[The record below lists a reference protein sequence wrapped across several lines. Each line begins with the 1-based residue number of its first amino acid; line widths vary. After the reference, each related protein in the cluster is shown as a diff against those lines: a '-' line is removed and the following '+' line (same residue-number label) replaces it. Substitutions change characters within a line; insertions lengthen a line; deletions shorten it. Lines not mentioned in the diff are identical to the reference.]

1 MTREFKFRV
10 MQFVAAYYD
19 ESTLCAG
26 PIRVY
31 NLSDG
36 MKQVSVSKFHRVHSV
51 ILDADGSVTF
61 NTNTDAKIVA
71 KAIVSDLRNFD
82 EDLYKECSIK
92 DEQYFK
98 ELVNDSW
105 EPDMDWFSN
114 DGLEIL
120 KETVKVRT
128 TLEATNEALKNGLK
142 FMKQL
147 RKKF

>member
-31 NLSDG
+31 NLHYG
-36 MKQVSVSKFHRVHSV
+36 MKRISVYQFHRIHSV
-51 ILDADGSVTF
+51 TLDADGSVTF
-61 NTNTDAKIVA
+61 NTNTDAKMVA
-71 KAIVSDLRNFD
+71 KAIVEDLRNFN
-82 EDLYKECSIK
+82 EVVYEERPIK

-98 ELVNDSW
+98 ELVNNSG
-105 EPDMDWFSN
+105 ESGMDWFTD

-128 TLEATNEALKNGLK
+128 ALEATNEALKNGLK

-147 RKKF
+147 RKY

>member
-19 ESTLCAG
+19 ESTLCVG
-26 PIRVY
+26 PIQVY
-31 NLSDG
+31 NLPYG
-36 MKQVSVSKFHRVHSV
+36 MKRISVSRFHRVHS
-51 ILDADGSVTF
+51 ITLDADGSVTF
-61 NTNTDAKIVA
+61 DTNTDAKMVA
-71 KAIVSDLRNFD
+71 KAIVSGLRNLD
-82 EDLYKECSIK
+82 EDLYKERPIK
-92 DEQYFK
+92 DELYFK

-105 EPDMDWFSN
+105 EPNMDWFSN

-128 TLEATNEALKNGLK
+128 ALEATNEALKNGLK

-147 RKKF
+147 RKKY

>member
-19 ESTLCAG
+19 ESTLCVG
-26 PIRVY
+26 PIQIYNLPYGRKRISVY
-31 NLSDG
+31 N
-36 MKQVSVSKFHRVHSV
+36 FHRIHSV

-61 NTNTDAKIVA
+61 DTNTDAKMVA
-71 KAIVSDLRNFD
+71 KAIVEDLRNLN
-82 EDLYKECSIK
+82 EVIYKERPIN

-98 ELVNDSW
+98 ELVDNSG
-105 EPDMDWFSN
+105 ESSMDWFTT

-128 TLEATNEALKNGLK
+128 ALEATNEALKNGLK

>member
-31 NLSDG
+31 NLPYG
-36 MKQVSVSKFHRVHSV
+36 MKRISVYQFHRVHS
-51 ILDADGSVTF
+51 ITLDADGSVTF
-61 NTNTDAKIVA
+61 NTNTDAKMVA
-71 KAIVSDLRNFD
+71 KAIVSGLRNLD
-82 EDLYKECSIK
+82 EDLYKERPIK
-92 DEQYFK
+92 DELYFK
-98 ELVNDSW
+98 ELVNNSG
-105 EPDMDWFSN
+105 ESDMDWFSN

-128 TLEATNEALKNGLK
+128 ALEATNEALKNGLK

>member
-19 ESTLCAG
+19 ESTLCVG
-26 PIRVY
+26 PIQVY
-31 NLSDG
+31 NLPYG
-36 MKQVSVSKFHRVHSV
+36 MKRVSVYQFHRIHSI
-51 ILDADGSVTF
+51 ILDSDGSVTF
-61 NTNTDAKIVA
+61 NTNKDAKIVA

-92 DEQYFK
+92 DEQYFE
-98 ELVNDSW
+98 ELVNNSG

-128 TLEATNEALKNGLK
+128 ALEATNEALKNGLE

-147 RKKF
+147 RKY

>member
-19 ESTLCAG
+19 ESTLCVG
-26 PIRVY
+26 PIQVY
-31 NLSDG
+31 NLPYG
-36 MKQVSVSKFHRVHSV
+36 MKRISVYQFHRIHSV
-51 ILDADGSVTF
+51 TLDADGSVTF
-61 NTNTDAKIVA
+61 NTNTDAKMVA
-71 KAIVSDLRNFD
+71 KAIVEDLRNLN
-82 EDLYKECSIK
+82 EVVYEERPIN

-98 ELVNDSW
+98 ELVNNSG
-105 EPDMDWFSN
+105 ESDMDWFSN

-128 TLEATNEALKNGLK
+128 AFEATNEALKNGLK

-147 RKKF
+147 RKY

>member
-31 NLSDG
+31 NLPYG
-36 MKQVSVSKFHRVHSV
+36 MKRISVYQFHRVHS
-51 ILDADGSVTF
+51 ITLDADGSVTF
-61 NTNTDAKIVA
+61 NTNTDAKMVA
-71 KAIVSDLRNFD
+71 KAIVSGLRNLD
-82 EDLYKECSIK
+82 EDLYKERPIN

-128 TLEATNEALKNGLK
+128 ALEATNEALKNGLK

>member
-31 NLSDG
+31 NLNYG
-36 MKQVSVSKFHRVHSV
+36 MKRISVYQFHRIHSV
-51 ILDADGSVTF
+51 TLDADGSVTF
-61 NTNTDAKIVA
+61 DNSIDAKIVA

-98 ELVNDSW
+98 ELVNDSE

-128 TLEATNEALKNGLK
+128 ALEATNEALKNGLK

-147 RKKF
+147 RKKY

>member
-19 ESTLCAG
+19 ESTLCVG
-26 PIRVY
+26 PIQIYNLPYGRKRISVY
-31 NLSDG
+31 N
-36 MKQVSVSKFHRVHSV
+36 FHRIHSV

-61 NTNTDAKIVA
+61 DTNTDAKMVA
-71 KAIVSDLRNFD
+71 KAIVEDLRNLN
-82 EDLYKECSIK
+82 EVIYKERPIN

-98 ELVNDSW
+98 ELVDNSG
-105 EPDMDWFSN
+105 ESSMDWFTN

-128 TLEATNEALKNGLK
+128 ALEATNEALKNGLK

>member
-1 MTREFKFRV
+1 MTREFKFRI

-19 ESTLCAG
+19 ESTLCVG
-26 PIRVY
+26 PIQVY
-31 NLSDG
+31 NLPYG
-36 MKQVSVSKFHRVHSV
+36 MKRISVYQFHRIHSV
-51 ILDADGSVTF
+51 MLDADGNVTF
-61 NTNTDAKIVA
+61 NTNTDAKMVA
-71 KAIVSDLRNFD
+71 KAIVEDLRNFN
-82 EDLYKECSIK
+82 EVVYEERPIN

-98 ELVNDSW
+98 ELVDNSG
-105 EPDMDWFSN
+105 ESDMDWFSN

-128 TLEATNEALKNGLK
+128 ALEATNEALKNGLE

>member
-31 NLSDG
+31 NLSCG
-36 MKQVSVSKFHRVHSV
+36 MKRVSVSRFHRIHSV

-61 NTNTDAKIVA
+61 NTNKDAKMVA
-71 KAIVSDLRNFD
+71 TAIVEDLRNFN
-82 EDLYKECSIK
+82 EVVYKERPIN

-120 KETVKVRT
+120 KETVKVRAAF
-128 TLEATNEALKNGLK
+128 EATNEALKNGLE

>member
-31 NLSDG
+31 NLPYG
-36 MKQVSVSKFHRVHSV
+36 MKRVSVYQFHRVHS
-51 ILDADGSVTF
+51 ITLDADGSVTF
-61 NTNTDAKIVA
+61 DTNTDAKIVS
-71 KAIVSDLRNFD
+71 KAIVADLRNFD

-128 TLEATNEALKNGLK
+128 ALEATNEALKNGLK

-147 RKKF
+147 RKKY

>member
-31 NLSDG
+31 NLPYG
-36 MKQVSVSKFHRVHSV
+36 MKRISVYQFHRVHS
-51 ILDADGSVTF
+51 ITLDADGSVTF

-71 KAIVSDLRNFD
+71 KAIVADLRNFD

-98 ELVNDSW
+98 ELVNNSG

-128 TLEATNEALKNGLK
+128 ALEATNEALKNGLK

>member
-31 NLSDG
+31 NLSYG
-36 MKQVSVSKFHRVHSV
+36 IKRISVYQLHRMYSV
-51 ILDADGSVTF
+51 TLDADGSVTF

-71 KAIVSDLRNFD
+71 KAIVADLRNFD

-98 ELVNDSW
+98 ELVNNSG
-105 EPDMDWFSN
+105 ESDMDWFSN

-128 TLEATNEALKNGLK
+128 ALEATNEALKNGLN

-147 RKKF
+147 RKKY

>member
-31 NLSDG
+31 NLPYG
-36 MKQVSVSKFHRVHSV
+36 MKRISVYQFHRVHS
-51 ILDADGSVTF
+51 ITLDADGSVTF
-61 NTNTDAKIVA
+61 DTNTDAKIVS
-71 KAIVSDLRNFD
+71 KAIVADLRNFD

-98 ELVNDSW
+98 ELVNNSG
-105 EPDMDWFSN
+105 ESDMDWFSN

-128 TLEATNEALKNGLK
+128 ALEATNEALKNGLK

>member
-31 NLSDG
+31 NLPYG
-36 MKQVSVSKFHRVHSV
+36 MKRISVYQFHRVHS
-51 ILDADGSVTF
+51 ITLDADGSVTF
-61 NTNTDAKIVA
+61 NTNTDAKMVA
-71 KAIVSDLRNFD
+71 KAIVSGLRNLD
-82 EDLYKECSIK
+82 EDLYKERPIK
-92 DEQYFK
+92 DELYFK

-128 TLEATNEALKNGLK
+128 ALEATNEALKNGLK

>member
-31 NLSDG
+31 NLPYG
-36 MKQVSVSKFHRVHSV
+36 MKRISVYQFHRVHS
-51 ILDADGSVTF
+51 ITLDADGSVTF
-61 NTNTDAKIVA
+61 NTNTDAKMVA
-71 KAIVSDLRNFD
+71 KAIVSGLRNLD
-82 EDLYKECSIK
+82 EDLYKERPIK
-92 DEQYFK
+92 DELYFK

-128 TLEATNEALKNGLK
+128 ALEATNEALKNGLK

-147 RKKF
+147 SKKY

>member
-31 NLSDG
+31 NLSYG
-36 MKQVSVSKFHRVHSV
+36 RKRISVYQFHRIHS
-51 ILDADGSVTF
+51 ITLDADGSVTF
-61 NTNTDAKIVA
+61 DTNTDAKIVS

-98 ELVNDSW
+98 ELVNDS
-105 EPDMDWFSN
+105 EEDMDWFSN

-128 TLEATNEALKNGLK
+128 TLEATNEALKNGLE

>member
-31 NLSDG
+31 NLSYG
-36 MKQVSVSKFHRVHSV
+36 MKRISVYQFHRIHSV

-61 NTNTDAKIVA
+61 NTNTDAKMVS
-71 KAIVSDLRNFD
+71 KAIVSGLRNFD
-82 EDLYKECSIK
+82 EDLYKERPIN
-92 DEQYFK
+92 DEQYFE
-98 ELVNDSW
+98 ELVNNSG
-105 EPDMDWFSN
+105 ESDMDWFSN

-128 TLEATNEALKNGLK
+128 ALEATNEALKNGLN

-147 RKKF
+147 RKY

>member
-19 ESTLCAG
+19 ESTLCVG
-26 PIRVY
+26 PIQVY
-31 NLSDG
+31 NLPYG
-36 MKQVSVSKFHRVHSV
+36 RKRISVYNLHRIHSV

-61 NTNTDAKIVA
+61 DTNTDAKIIA
-71 KAIVSDLRNFD
+71 KAIVEDLRNFN
-82 EDLYKECSIK
+82 EVVYKERPIN

-98 ELVNDSW
+98 ELVDNSG
-105 EPDMDWFSN
+105 ESDMDWFSN

-120 KETVKVRT
+120 KETVKVRIA
-128 TLEATNEALKNGLK
+128 LEATNEALKNGLK

-147 RKKF
+147 RKKY

>member
-19 ESTLCAG
+19 ESTLCVG
-26 PIRVY
+26 PIQVY
-31 NLSDG
+31 NLPYG
-36 MKQVSVSKFHRVHSV
+36 MKRISVYHFHRIHSV
-51 ILDADGSVTF
+51 MLDADGNVTF
-61 NTNTDAKIVA
+61 NTNTDAKMVS
-71 KAIVSDLRNFD
+71 KAIVEDLRNFN
-82 EDLYKECSIK
+82 EVIYKERPIK

-98 ELVNDSW
+98 ELVNDS
-105 EPDMDWFSN
+105 EEDMDWFSN

-128 TLEATNEALKNGLK
+128 ALEATNEALKNGLK

>member
-31 NLSDG
+31 NLNYG
-36 MKQVSVSKFHRVHSV
+36 MKRISVYQFHRIHSV
-51 ILDADGSVTF
+51 ILDSDGSVTF
-61 NTNTDAKIVA
+61 NTNKDAKIVA

-82 EDLYKECSIK
+82 EDLYKECSIN

-98 ELVNDSW
+98 ELVNDSE

-128 TLEATNEALKNGLK
+128 ALEATNEALKNGLE

>member
-31 NLSDG
+31 NLPYG
-36 MKQVSVSKFHRVHSV
+36 MKRVSVYQFHRVHS
-51 ILDADGSVTF
+51 ITLDADGSVTF
-61 NTNTDAKIVA
+61 DTNTDAKIVS
-71 KAIVSDLRNFD
+71 KAIVADLRNFD

-128 TLEATNEALKNGLK
+128 ALEATNEALKNGLK

>member
-31 NLSDG
+31 NLPYG
-36 MKQVSVSKFHRVHSV
+36 MKRISVYQFHRVHS
-51 ILDADGSVTF
+51 ITLDADGSVTF

-71 KAIVSDLRNFD
+71 KAIVADLRNFD

-98 ELVNDSW
+98 ELVNNSG
-105 EPDMDWFSN
+105 EADMDWFSN

-128 TLEATNEALKNGLK
+128 ALEATNEALKNGLK

>member
-26 PIRVY
+26 PVRVY
-31 NLSDG
+31 NLPYG
-36 MKQVSVSKFHRVHSV
+36 MKRISVSRFHRVHS
-51 ILDADGSVTF
+51 ITLDADGSVTF
-61 NTNTDAKIVA
+61 NTNTDAKMVA
-71 KAIVSDLRNFD
+71 KAIVSGLRNLD
-82 EDLYKECSIK
+82 EDLYKERPIK
-92 DEQYFK
+92 DELYFK
-98 ELVNDSW
+98 ELVNNSG

-128 TLEATNEALKNGLK
+128 ALEATNEALKNGLK

-147 RKKF
+147 RKKY

>member
-1 MTREFKFRV
+1 MTIEFKFRV

-19 ESTLCAG
+19 EFTLCVG
-26 PIRVY
+26 PIQVY
-31 NLSDG
+31 NLPYG
-36 MKQVSVSKFHRVHSV
+36 MKRISVYQFHRIHSI
-51 ILDADGSVTF
+51 ILDADGNVTF
-61 NTNTDAKIVA
+61 NTNTDAKMVSKTIVA
-71 KAIVSDLRNFD
+71 GLRNLD
-82 EDLYKECSIK
+82 EDLYKERPIN

-98 ELVNDSW
+98 ELVDNSG
-105 EPDMDWFSN
+105 ESDMDWFSN

-128 TLEATNEALKNGLK
+128 ALEATNEALKNGLE

>member
-19 ESTLCAG
+19 ESTLCVG
-26 PIRVY
+26 PIQVY
-31 NLSDG
+31 NLPYG
-36 MKQVSVSKFHRVHSV
+36 MKRISVYNLHRVHSV
-51 ILDADGSVTF
+51 MLDADGNVTF
-61 NTNTDAKIVA
+61 NTDTDAKMVA
-71 KAIVSDLRNFD
+71 TAIIEDLRNFN
-82 EDLYKECSIK
+82 EVVYEERPIK

-120 KETVKVRT
+120 KETVKVRAAF
-128 TLEATNEALKNGLK
+128 EATNEALKNGLE

>member
-31 NLSDG
+31 NLPYG
-36 MKQVSVSKFHRVHSV
+36 MKRISVYQFHRVHS
-51 ILDADGSVTF
+51 ITLDADGSVTF
-61 NTNTDAKIVA
+61 DTNTDAKIVS
-71 KAIVSDLRNFD
+71 KAIVADLRNFD
-82 EDLYKECSIK
+82 EDLYKERPIK

-98 ELVNDSW
+98 ELVNNSG
-105 EPDMDWFSN
+105 EADMDWFSN

-128 TLEATNEALKNGLK
+128 ALEATNEALKNGLK

>member
-31 NLSDG
+31 NLSYG
-36 MKQVSVSKFHRVHSV
+36 MKRISVYQFHRVHS
-51 ILDADGSVTF
+51 ITLDADGSVTF
-61 NTNTDAKIVA
+61 NTNTDAKIAA
-71 KAIVSDLRNFD
+71 KAIVSGLRNLD
-82 EDLYKECSIK
+82 EDLYKERPIK

-98 ELVNDSW
+98 ELVNNSG

>member
-31 NLSDG
+31 NLSYG
-36 MKQVSVSKFHRVHSV
+36 MKRISVYQFHRVHS
-51 ILDADGSVTF
+51 ITLDADGSVTF
-61 NTNTDAKIVA
+61 NTNTDATMVA
-71 KAIVSDLRNFD
+71 KAIVSGLRNLD
-82 EDLYKECSIK
+82 EDLYKERPIK
-92 DEQYFK
+92 DELYFK

-128 TLEATNEALKNGLK
+128 ALEATNEALKNGLK

-147 RKKF
+147 RKKY

>member
-31 NLSDG
+31 NLSCG
-36 MKQVSVSKFHRVHSV
+36 MKRVSVSRFHRIHSV

-61 NTNTDAKIVA
+61 NTNTNAKMVA
-71 KAIVSDLRNFD
+71 KAIVAGLRNLD
-82 EDLYKECSIK
+82 EDLYKERPIN
-92 DEQYFK
+92 DEQYFE

-128 TLEATNEALKNGLK
+128 ALEATNEALKNGLE

-147 RKKF
+147 RKY

>member
-31 NLSDG
+31 NLPYG
-36 MKQVSVSKFHRVHSV
+36 MKRISVYQFHRVHS
-51 ILDADGSVTF
+51 ITLDADGSVTF
-61 NTNTDAKIVA
+61 NTNTDAKIVS
-71 KAIVSDLRNFD
+71 KAIVADLRNFD

-98 ELVNDSW
+98 ELVNNSGEADI
-105 EPDMDWFSN
+105 DWFSN

-128 TLEATNEALKNGLK
+128 ALEATNEALKNGLK

-147 RKKF
+147 GKKY

>member
-31 NLSDG
+31 NLPYG
-36 MKQVSVSKFHRVHSV
+36 MKRISVYQFHRVHS
-51 ILDADGSVTF
+51 ITLDADGSVTF
-61 NTNTDAKIVA
+61 NTNTDAKIVS
-71 KAIVSDLRNFD
+71 KAIVADLRNFD

-98 ELVNDSW
+98 ELVNNSW

-128 TLEATNEALKNGLK
+128 ALEATNEALKNGLN

>member
-31 NLSDG
+31 NLSCE
-36 MKQVSVSKFHRVHSV
+36 MKRVSVYQFHRIHSI

-61 NTNTDAKIVA
+61 NTNKDAKIVA

-92 DEQYFK
+92 DEQYFE

-128 TLEATNEALKNGLK
+128 ALEATNEALKNGVE

>member
-31 NLSDG
+31 NLPYG
-36 MKQVSVSKFHRVHSV
+36 MKRVSVYQFHRIHSI
-51 ILDADGSVTF
+51 ILDTDGSVTF
-61 NTNTDAKIVA
+61 NTNTDAKIVS
-71 KAIVSDLRNFD
+71 KAIVADLRNFD

-98 ELVNDSW
+98 ELVNDSG

-128 TLEATNEALKNGLK
+128 ALEATNEALKNGLK

-147 RKKF
+147 RKKY

>member
-31 NLSDG
+31 NLSYG
-36 MKQVSVSKFHRVHSV
+36 MKRVSVSRFHRVYSI

-61 NTNTDAKIVA
+61 NTNTDAKMVA
-71 KAIVSDLRNFD
+71 KAIVEDLRNFN
-82 EDLYKECSIK
+82 EVIYEERPIN
-92 DEQYFK
+92 DEQYFE
-98 ELVNDSW
+98 ELVNNSG
-105 EPDMDWFSN
+105 ESDMDWFSN

-128 TLEATNEALKNGLK
+128 AFEATNEALKNGLE

>member
-31 NLSDG
+31 NLSYG
-36 MKQVSVSKFHRVHSV
+36 MKRISVYQFHRVHS
-51 ILDADGSVTF
+51 ITLDADGSVTF
-61 NTNTDAKIVA
+61 DTNTDAKIVS
-71 KAIVSDLRNFD
+71 KAIVADLRNFD

-98 ELVNDSW
+98 ELVNNSG

-128 TLEATNEALKNGLK
+128 ALEATNEALKNGLK

-147 RKKF
+147 RKKY

>member
-31 NLSDG
+31 NLHYG
-36 MKQVSVSKFHRVHSV
+36 MKRISVYQFHRIHSV
-51 ILDADGSVTF
+51 TLDADGSVTF
-61 NTNTDAKIVA
+61 NTNTDAKIVS
-71 KAIVSDLRNFD
+71 KAIVADLRNFD

-98 ELVNDSW
+98 ELVNNSG
-105 EPDMDWFSN
+105 ELGMDWFSN

-128 TLEATNEALKNGLK
+128 ALEATNEALKNGLK

-147 RKKF
+147 RKKY

>member
-31 NLSDG
+31 NLSYG
-36 MKQVSVSKFHRVHSV
+36 MKRVSVYQFHRIHSI

-61 NTNTDAKIVA
+61 DTNTDAKIVA
-71 KAIVSDLRNFD
+71 KAIVADLRNFD

-98 ELVNDSW
+98 ELVNDS
-105 EPDMDWFSN
+105 EEDIDWFSN

-128 TLEATNEALKNGLK
+128 ALEATNEALKNGLK

-147 RKKF
+147 RKKY

>member
-19 ESTLCAG
+19 ESTLCVG
-26 PIRVY
+26 PIQVY
-31 NLSDG
+31 NLPYG
-36 MKQVSVSKFHRVHSV
+36 MKRISVYNLHRVHSV
-51 ILDADGSVTF
+51 MLDADGNVTF
-61 NTNTDAKIVA
+61 NTNTDAKIVS

-98 ELVNDSW
+98 ELVNDS
-105 EPDMDWFSN
+105 EESNMDWFSN

-128 TLEATNEALKNGLK
+128 ALEATNEALKNGLE